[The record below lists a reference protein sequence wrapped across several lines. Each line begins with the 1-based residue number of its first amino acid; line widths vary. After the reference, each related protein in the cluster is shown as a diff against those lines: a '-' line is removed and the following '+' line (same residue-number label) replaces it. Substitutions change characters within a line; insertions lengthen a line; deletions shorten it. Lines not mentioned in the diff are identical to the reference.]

1 MNLPI
6 AHWLSICRLLLTL
19 NLSVQALLND
29 GDRQRIQWH
38 LPFWFLYAPVLLL
51 VLFSLRSRSHS
62 FPATEMHTSTLPCF
76 CTGQRISEDRNG
88 GAPEY
93 LYSFLSVSG
102 GNWEELH
109 STNGSSSFQAVLLW
123 YIFPSCLSL
132 AKYLCLIQMM
142 LSEEE
147 DEDVVFGTGALLH

>member
-88 GAPEY
+88 VLQSISTPSSQFLGATGRNCIPQMVPVPSRQSCCGI
-93 LYSFLSVSG
+93 SFL
-102 GNWEELH
+102 
-109 STNGSSSFQAVLLW
+109 
-123 YIFPSCLSL
+123 
-132 AKYLCLIQMM
+132 
-142 LSEEE
+142 
-147 DEDVVFGTGALLH
+147 VVCPQQNICA